1 MRSPTA
7 LATPT
12 VICTNLKCH
21 MCNVFVAVFSARVRW
36 DNRPVDVRAQQDTSE
51 FLIGLNE
58 QLEGE
63 HSL

>member
-1 MRSPTA
+1 MRSPTH
-7 LATPT
+7 T
-12 VICTNLKCH
+12 VICTKGH

-63 HSL
+63 CSL

>member
-1 MRSPTA
+1 MMACLLTR
-7 LATPT
+7 LAYSTLIYAKHHAFNTIT
-12 VICTNLKCH
+12 VL
-21 MCNVFVAVFSARVRW
+21 SARVRW

-63 HSL
+63 CSL